1 MKKLA
6 MRSNLLL
13 LIAAVIWGFAFVA
26 QRIGSQYVGSFTF
39 NGVRFALGSISL
51 LPVILLMRKN
61 KSVEVHTEMPSKSA
75 IPGGIIS
82 GIILFGAASL
92 QQMGIAETSV
102 GKTAFIT
109 GLYIVLVPVFGIF
122 LKHRVRIG
130 TWIGV
135 AVAVV
140 GLYLLC
146 VTENFSIARSDML
159 VLGCAIFCTL
169 HILVIDHFARRVD
182 VLKLSLVQFL
192 TCSLLSMGG
201 AFLFDKMPFTG
212 LAQAAVPIL
221 YGGIGSVGIAF
232 TLQSVGQKHAQ
243 PSHAAIILSMETVF
257 ANIGGILILGEYL
270 SIRGYIGCILM
281 MTGMLLSQLQGFG
294 KIKVENAEPTFSSGP
309 L

>member
-1 MKKLA
+1 MKKIA

-13 LIAAVIWGFAFVA
+13 LLAAAIWGFAFVA
-26 QRIGSQYVGSFTF
+26 QRIGAQYVGSFTF
-39 NGVRFALGSISL
+39 NGVRFALGSLSL
-51 LPVILLMRKN
+51 LTVILIMRK
-61 KSVEVHTEMPSKSA
+61 KKAAEVHTESSPKSA

-82 GIILFGAASL
+82 GCILFGAASL
-92 QQMGIAETSV
+92 QQMGIVETSA
-102 GKTAFIT
+102 GKAAFIT
-109 GLYIVLVPVFGIF
+109 GLYIVLVPVFGVF
-122 LKHRVRIG
+122 LKHRIRIF

-146 VTENFSIARSDML
+146 VTQDFSIADSDL
-159 VLGCAIFCTL
+159 LILGCAFFCTL
-169 HILVIDHFARRVD
+169 HILAIDHFARRVD

-201 AFLFDKMPFTG
+201 ALLFDKMPFAG
-212 LAQAAVPIL
+212 LQQAVIPVL
-221 YGGIGSVGIAF
+221 YGGIASVGIAF

-281 MTGMLLSQLQGFG
+281 MTGMLLSQLQDF
-294 KIKVENAEPTFSSGP
+294 KKRKAEIIPDFSKNN
-309 L
+309 